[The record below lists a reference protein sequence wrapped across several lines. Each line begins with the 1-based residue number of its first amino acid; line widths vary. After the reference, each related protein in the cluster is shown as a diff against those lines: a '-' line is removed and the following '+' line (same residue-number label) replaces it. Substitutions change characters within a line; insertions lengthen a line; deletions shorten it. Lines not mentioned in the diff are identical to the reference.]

1 METNKKQNKKKKKN
15 NKKVLAFLLV
25 GVFVMAFATAGLIQ
39 YFGSVN
45 QDISVEQPIK
55 VNGEEEYTQTF
66 SEELTA
72 GETFVGNWLNI
83 SNNGNEKRQLVL
95 NTNSST
101 GVETSYVGYLQ
112 LSTKDVNFSENVWEV
127 TDGEKATVKYTVK
140 DNEFSA
146 EVVEGQKDNYALY
159 YYADNPDRFNN
170 VPKAIPVSE
179 LGSESLPY
187 SDDQNAEGGE
197 YDYCETGEYDTCH
210 GAKIWYLPNDAVSE
224 DGTVAWSQA
233 DNFLFETKLIQFD
246 SEGNLVVYPNT
257 TTSIKPVYTT
267 DTMLESGDY
276 TVTTTVDL
284 A

>member
-1 METNKKQNKKKKKN
+1 METEKKQKKKKN

-25 GVFVMAFATAGLIQ
+25 GVFVMAFATAGLIS
-39 YFGSVN
+39 YFGSVD

-66 SEELTA
+66 SEELTV
-72 GETFVGNWLNI
+72 GDEFVGNWLNI

-95 NTNSST
+95 NTNSPT

-127 TDGEKATVKYTVK
+127 TDDMKATVKYTVK
-140 DNEFSA
+140 DDEFSA
-146 EVVEGQKDNYALY
+146 EVVEGQKDGYKLY
-159 YYADNPDRFNN
+159 YYADNVDRFDN
-170 VPKAIPVSE
+170 VSKAIPVSE
-179 LGSESLPY
+179 IGSESLPY
-187 SDDQNAEGGE
+187 SDDQNAEGGD
-197 YDYCETGEYDTCH
+197 YDYCETGEYKTCH
-210 GAKIWYLPNDAVSE
+210 GAKLWYAPESAVES
-224 DGTVAWSQA
+224 DGTVDWSQA
-233 DNFLFETKLIQFD
+233 DDFLFETKLVQFD

-267 DTMLESGDY
+267 DTMLESGEY